1 MLYHFERPARSTKSV
16 VVLLGMIGLLAM
28 LMLVFQASWIILAFG
43 VVITLPLLWDIVANP
58 VAQFTLD
65 EKTISWTMG
74 RKIVAVERRD
84 IDRIRFDTRL
94 DGSRKITLFL
104 NYGGKRVVAP
114 PCTPPIKDIESV
126 LKTAG
131 ITYDIRHFH
140 LL

>member
-28 LMLVFQASWIILAFG
+28 LMLVFQASWIILSFG

-84 IDRIRFDTRL
+84 IDRIRFDTQL

>member
-28 LMLVFQASWIILAFG
+28 LMLVFQASWIILSFG
-43 VVITLPLLWDIVANP
+43 GIITLPLLWDIVANP

-84 IDRIRFDTRL
+84 IDRIRFDTQL

>member
-28 LMLVFQASWIILAFG
+28 LMLVFQASWIILSFG

-131 ITYDIRHFH
+131 ITYEIRHFH

>member
-16 VVLLGMIGLLAM
+16 SVLLWMIGLLVI
-28 LMLVFQASWIILAFG
+28 LMLVFQASWIILSFG
-43 VVITLPLLWDIVANP
+43 AVITLPLIWDIVSNP

-65 EKTISWTMG
+65 EKTISWTTG
-74 RKIVAVERRD
+74 RKMVAVERRD
-84 IDRIRFDTRL
+84 IDRIRFNTRL
-94 DGSRKITLFL
+94 DGSRKITLLL

-126 LKTAG
+126 LKGAG
-131 ITYDIRHFH
+131 ITYEIRHFH

>member
-16 VVLLGMIGLLAM
+16 AVLLWMIGLLVI
-28 LMLVFQASWIILAFG
+28 LLLVFQASWIILSFG
-43 VVITLPLLWDIVANP
+43 VVITLPLLWDIVSNP

-65 EKTISWTMG
+65 EKTISWTTG
-74 RKIVAVERRD
+74 RKMVAVERRD

-94 DGSRKITLFL
+94 DGSRKVTLFL

-126 LKTAG
+126 LKAAG
-131 ITYDIRHFH
+131 ITYEIRHFH

>member
-28 LMLVFQASWIILAFG
+28 LMLVFQASWIILSFG
-43 VVITLPLLWDIVANP
+43 GIITLPLLWDIVANP

-84 IDRIRFDTRL
+84 IDRIRFDTQL

-131 ITYDIRHFH
+131 ITYEIRHFH

>member
-28 LMLVFQASWIILAFG
+28 LMLVFQASWIILSFG

-58 VAQFTLD
+58 VAQFILD

-131 ITYDIRHFH
+131 LTYDIRHFH

>member
-16 VVLLGMIGLLAM
+16 VVLLGMIGLLAI
-28 LMLVFQASWIILAFG
+28 LILVFQASWIILSFG

-114 PCTPPIKDIESV
+114 PCTPPIKDIERV
-126 LKTAG
+126 LKAAG
-131 ITYDIRHFH
+131 ITYEIRHFH

>member
-28 LMLVFQASWIILAFG
+28 LMLVFQASWIILSFG
-43 VVITLPLLWDIVANP
+43 GIITLPLLWDIVANS
-58 VAQFTLD
+58 VAQVTLD
-65 EKTISWTMG
+65 ENTISWTMG
-74 RKIVAVERRD
+74 RKIVVVERRD

-114 PCTPPIKDIESV
+114 PCTPPIKDIASV
-126 LKTAG
+126 LKAAG
-131 ITYDIRHFH
+131 ITYEIRHFH

>member
-28 LMLVFQASWIILAFG
+28 LMLVFQASWIILSFG

-58 VAQFTLD
+58 VAQFILD

-131 ITYDIRHFH
+131 ITYEIRHFH

>member
-28 LMLVFQASWIILAFG
+28 LMLVFQASWIILSFG

-114 PCTPPIKDIESV
+114 PCTPPIKDIERV

-131 ITYDIRHFH
+131 ITYEIRPFH

>member
-28 LMLVFQASWIILAFG
+28 LMLVFQASWIILSFG

-104 NYGGKRVVAP
+104 NYGGRRVVAP
-114 PCTPPIKDIESV
+114 PCTPPIKNIESV

-131 ITYDIRHFH
+131 ITYEIRHFH

>member
-28 LMLVFQASWIILAFG
+28 LMLVFQASWIILSFG
-43 VVITLPLLWDIVANP
+43 GIITLPLLWDIVANP

-84 IDRIRFDTRL
+84 IDRIRFDTQL

-131 ITYDIRHFH
+131 ITYEIQHVH

>member
-16 VVLLGMIGLLAM
+16 VVLLGMIGLLAI
-28 LMLVFQASWIILAFG
+28 LMLVFQASWIILSFG

-84 IDRIRFDTRL
+84 IDRIRVDTRL

>member
-16 VVLLGMIGLLAM
+16 AVLLGMIGLLAI
-28 LMLVFQASWIILAFG
+28 LMLVFEASWIILSFG
-43 VVITLPLLWDIVANP
+43 AVITLPLFWDIISNP
-58 VAQFTLD
+58 VAQFRLD
-65 EKTISWTMG
+65 EKTISWTTG
-74 RKIVAVERRD
+74 RKMVAVERRD

-104 NYGGKRVVAP
+104 NYGGKRIVAP

-126 LKTAG
+126 LKAAG
-131 ITYDIRHFH
+131 ITYEIRHFH

>member
-16 VVLLGMIGLLAM
+16 AVLLWMIGLLVI
-28 LMLVFQASWIILAFG
+28 LFLVFQASWIILSFG
-43 VVITLPLLWDIVANP
+43 VVITLPLLWDIVSNP

-65 EKTISWTMG
+65 EKTISWTTG
-74 RKIVAVERRD
+74 RKMVAVERRD

-126 LKTAG
+126 LKAAG
-131 ITYDIRHFH
+131 ITYEIRHFY

>member
-16 VVLLGMIGLLAM
+16 VVLLGMIGLLAI
-28 LMLVFQASWIILAFG
+28 LILVFQASWIILSFG
-43 VVITLPLLWDIVANP
+43 VVITLPLLGDIVANP

-104 NYGGKRVVAP
+104 NYGGKRVVAL

-131 ITYDIRHFH
+131 ITYEIRHFH

>member
-28 LMLVFQASWIILAFG
+28 LMLVFQASWIILSFG
-43 VVITLPLLWDIVANP
+43 GIITLPLLWDIVANP

>member
-16 VVLLGMIGLLAM
+16 VVLLGMIGLLAI
-28 LMLVFQASWIILAFG
+28 LILVFQASWIILSFG

-104 NYGGKRVVAP
+104 NYGGKRVVAL
-114 PCTPPIKDIESV
+114 PCTPPIKDIERV
-126 LKTAG
+126 LEAAG
-131 ITYDIRHFH
+131 ITYEIRHFH

>member
-16 VVLLGMIGLLAM
+16 AVLLGMIGLLAI
-28 LMLVFQASWIILAFG
+28 LMPVFEASWIILSFG
-43 VVITLPLLWDIVANP
+43 AVITLPLLWDIVSNP

-65 EKTISWTMG
+65 EKTISWTTG

-126 LKTAG
+126 LKAAG
-131 ITYDIRHFH
+131 ITYEIRHFH

>member
-28 LMLVFQASWIILAFG
+28 LMLVFQASWIILSFG

>member
-16 VVLLGMIGLLAM
+16 AVLLGMIGLLAI
-28 LMLVFQASWIILAFG
+28 LMLVFEASWIILSFG
-43 VVITLPLLWDIVANP
+43 AVVTLPLLWDIVSNP

-65 EKTISWTMG
+65 EKTISWTTG
-74 RKIVAVERRD
+74 RKMVAVERRD

-114 PCTPPIKDIESV
+114 HCTPPIKDIESV
-126 LKTAG
+126 LKAAG
-131 ITYDIRHFH
+131 ITYEIRHFH